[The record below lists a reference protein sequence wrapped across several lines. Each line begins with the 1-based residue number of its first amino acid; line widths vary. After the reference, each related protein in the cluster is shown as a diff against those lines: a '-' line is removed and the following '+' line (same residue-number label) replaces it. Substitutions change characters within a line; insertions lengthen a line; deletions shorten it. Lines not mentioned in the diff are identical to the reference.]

1 MTPET
6 RLDELDQDEAWDVA
20 RLLVPDITREQFEAD
35 WAEFLA
41 LKAAKRLN

>member
-1 MTPET
+1 MNPET
-6 RLDELDQDEAWDVA
+6 RLDELDENEAWDIA
-20 RLLVPDITREQFEAD
+20 RLLVPGISREQFDAD